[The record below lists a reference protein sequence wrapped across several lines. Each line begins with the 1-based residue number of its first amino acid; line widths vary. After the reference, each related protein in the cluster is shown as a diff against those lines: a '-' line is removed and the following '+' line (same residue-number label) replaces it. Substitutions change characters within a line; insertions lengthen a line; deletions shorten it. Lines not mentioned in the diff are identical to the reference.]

1 MDEPEPLPYPDIP
14 WRPWEPDDEDE
25 EKLEG
30 R

>member
-14 WRPWEPDDEDE
+14 WRPWEPNDEDE
-25 EKLEG
+25 EKLKG